1 MDISF
6 ATWMAY
12 NIPPMLVNVAFCW
25 FYLVV
30 MYLGVPDWIYFW
42 RKKKAGSKT
51 SEDEREALNR

>member
-12 NIPPMLVNVAFCW
+12 NIPPMCMDLGLVF

-30 MYLGVPDWIYFW
+30 IYLGVPDWLYFW
-42 RKKKAGSKT
+42 RKTKAGL
-51 SEDEREALNR
+51 SEEEKEVLNR